1 MTIPAINI
9 NGVFVD
15 RNKFCDI
22 IGMLSSGQ
30 YDKAIKTI
38 MMKDTYD
45 KLTDQQDIDDS
56 IIDLDVQL
64 ALLRT

>member
-1 MTIPAINI
+1 
-9 NGVFVD
+9 
-15 RNKFCDI
+15 
-22 IGMLSSGQ
+22 
-30 YDKAIKTI
+30 